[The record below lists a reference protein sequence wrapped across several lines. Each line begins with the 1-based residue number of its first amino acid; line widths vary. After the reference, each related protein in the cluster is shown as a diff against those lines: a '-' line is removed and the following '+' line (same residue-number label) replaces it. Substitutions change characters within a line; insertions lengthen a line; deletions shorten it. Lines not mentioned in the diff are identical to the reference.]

1 MPIAN
6 WITITAVLF
15 ILLEG
20 FVLSVFPEQF
30 KQLLAQAD
38 SRSLQI
44 AGVFETV
51 IAVSLLGGLF
61 FGR

>member
-1 MPIAN
+1 MPMTH
-6 WITITAVLF
+6 WITLTAVSF
-15 ILLEG
+15 ILIEG

-30 KQLLAQAD
+30 KQLMAQAD

-44 AGVFETV
+44 AGVMETL
-51 IAVSLLGGLF
+51 IAVSLLAGLM